1 MTRLM
6 LAVLLIVAPLCA
18 QEYGSRLGTTQRGG
32 TVSFEPT
39 GPGVLFDALDPAL
52 RKWYVPQEL
61 YREYKWKQWQ
71 YSNYAR
77 DPYERYVSTALEG
90 NYFYDLY
97 GNFLTKGWLIYDWQ
111 QTNPQPFGS
120 SLNSGGPNGKFNRWF
135 NNLVVAADH
144 KGQYHYAITAGSEI
158 RSTLTPMTFSKPLFN
173 GIQWDFSSDKYTGT
187 LLLSRLSAPNSP
199 EGGLPLQATDNT
211 NLLGT
216 RLVAQ
221 VGDFV
226 SVGGTFVNMHHSYSR
241 AEAFSDNLMA
251 GNLLGVQ
258 NTAPVGA
265 VEVLIRDDSPEDGE
279 GGGALFASDILIWD
293 LDGAQT
299 RGSEIGFRALV
310 EGGFL
315 RRGYLAADG
324 SEVIRLS
331 FDFANPSYTGPVPV
345 RIARVQ
351 IELVL
356 ANDYRVEIS
365 SDRQLGNR
373 GNLDFT
379 TVARAPGKVQDG
391 SNQQVLVFDY
401 GLSTANQVVGFT
413 VELNELRGFRGY
425 MEVDINNQYRQYP
438 NPRLVQHHASSTQ
451 AQAWL
456 FNLSHTAY
464 PYFAF
469 GEAFSVSPFYSTS
482 MQVVDEAGQ
491 LDYSNTLQRYE
502 LVEDNDDQDRRPD
515 WKRKGWNA
523 GDDEVF
529 PGWDENNDFTSDFNQ
544 NDSDVSPNRIPD
556 YEEPFLRFHTDRPE
570 FLYGV
575 DMNHNQWADR
585 FENDEEPDYPYARD
599 RKGYNVYGGAFL
611 TPDLRLTLGQ
621 ERFRQLS
628 ETRRTLATYALF
640 TADRNLS
647 WGRVRLFQDLRK
659 AHDTV
664 RDNLL
669 QWLQPPNTRGDLA
682 PVQDALPAPDT
693 WINTSWLGAEYTRVP
708 GLRLEGKLKWQYYHQ
723 LEDQRQLL
731 LRGLRERASFLG
743 LIAKTQYELK
753 LGRLTLGPAWKSE
766 WLRQTPILRQDFRR
780 AEINQ
785 LFMTLLRLPVLSN
798 SFIEGGVEYHLFYQL
813 RDPAPPGAEDSF
825 KELTAAAQLT
835 NLTQYLGY
843 RLTTIVG
850 LQISQRRSELL
861 APQTDTRGFMTI
873 YAGVEK

>member
-1 MTRLM
+1 MRAIFL
-6 LAVLLIVAPLCA
+6 LCVLLTSPLCA
-18 QEYGSRLGTTQRGG
+18 QEYGSRLGTVQRGG
-32 TVSFEPT
+32 RVSFEPT

-61 YREYKWKQWQ
+61 YREFKWKQWE
-71 YSNYAR
+71 YANYAR
-77 DPYERYVSTALEG
+77 APYERYVSTALEG

-120 SLNSGGPNGKFNRWF
+120 SLTTSGRFGSWF

-144 KGQYHYAITAGSEI
+144 KGQYHYAITAGNQI

-173 GIQWDFSSDKYTGT
+173 GIQWDFASDKYTGT
-187 LLLSRLSAPNSP
+187 LLLSRISAPSSP

-211 NLLGT
+211 NLIGS

-226 SVGGTFVNMHHSYSR
+226 QVGGTFVNMHHSYSR
-241 AEAFSDNLMA
+241 AEAFSDNLLA

-258 NTAPVGA
+258 NTAAVGR

-279 GGGALFASDILIWD
+279 GGGALFASDILIVD

-310 EGGFL
+310 EGGFQ

-324 SEVIRLS
+324 GEVIRLA
-331 FDFANPSYTGPVPV
+331 FDFADPGYTGPVPV
-345 RIARVQ
+345 RIRRVQ
-351 IELVL
+351 VELVL
-356 ANDYRVEIS
+356 ANDYRVELS
-365 SDRQLGNR
+365 SDRQLGLR

-379 TVARAPGKVQDG
+379 TVARAAGNVQDG
-391 SNQQVLVFDY
+391 SNQRVLAFDY
-401 GLSTANQVVGFT
+401 GLPTAVQVAGFT

-425 MEVDINNQYRQYP
+425 MEVDVNSQYRQYP
-438 NPRLVQHHASSTQ
+438 NPRLKQHHASSTQ

-469 GEAFSVSPFYSTS
+469 AEGFAVSPFYTTA
-482 MQVVDEAGQ
+482 MPVVSEVGQ
-491 LDYSNTLQRYE
+491 LDYGNALQRFE

-515 WKRKGWNA
+515 WKRKGWTA

-529 PGWDENNDFTSDFNQ
+529 PGWDENNDFISDFNQ
-544 NDSDVSPNRIPD
+544 NDSDVSPNREPD
-556 YEEPFLRFHTDRPE
+556 YEEPFLRFHSDRPD

-585 FENDEEPDYPYARD
+585 FENDEAPDYPYAPD
-599 RKGYNVYGGAFL
+599 RRGYNLYGGAFL

-621 ERFRQLS
+621 EHFRQLS
-628 ETRRTLATYALF
+628 EKRRTLAAYALL
-640 TADRNLS
+640 TLDRNLS
-647 WGRVRLFQDLRK
+647 WGRLRFFQDLRK
-659 AHDTV
+659 VRDTV

-669 QWLQPPNTRGDLA
+669 QWLQPPNTRGDLF
-682 PVQDALPAPDT
+682 PVQDVLPAPDT
-693 WINTSWLGAEYTRVP
+693 WINTTWLGAEYTRVP
-708 GLRLEGKLKWQYYHQ
+708 GLRLEGKFKWQFYHQ
-723 LEDQRQLL
+723 LEEERQLL
-731 LRGLRERASFLG
+731 LRGLRPDASFLG
-743 LIAKTQYELK
+743 LIAKSQYELK

-766 WLRQTPILRQDFRR
+766 WRRQTPVLRQDFRR
-780 AEINQ
+780 AELSQ
-785 LFMTLLRLPVLSN
+785 LFMALARLPVLSN
-798 SFIEGGVEYHLFYQL
+798 SFAEGGLEYHLFYQL
-813 RDPAPPGAEDSF
+813 RDPAPPGAEDSYR
-825 KELTAAAQLT
+825 ELTAAGQLT

-843 RLTTIVG
+843 RLTTIIG
-850 LQISQRRSELL
+850 LQISRRSSELL
-861 APQTDTRGFMTI
+861 ETQTHTRGFMTV